1 MSELNPGLTADTL
14 FVGATRPPMRWGV
27 TYSALLFNMVFT
39 MEAFLLSKNLLT
51 LLLCAP
57 IHGVCMLLCAR
68 DARFFDLVL
77 LWARTRL
84 PALFGNLRVWGAS
97 SYCPLALDL
106 PSRRGRRRSDVEVY
120 TARVGIAW
128 ANPGIAPRE
137 IFRHR
142 NI

>member
-1 MSELNPGLTADTL
+1 MSELNPGLAVDPL

-39 MEAFLLSKNLLT
+39 LEAFLLTKNLLI

-68 DARFFDLVL
+68 DARYFDLVL

-84 PALFGNLRVWGAS
+84 PALFANLRVWKAS
-97 SYCPLALDL
+97 SYCPLVLDL
-106 PSRRGRRRSDVEVY
+106 PSGRGRRKAEVPTCSY
-120 TARVGIAW
+120 L
-128 ANPGIAPRE
+128 
-137 IFRHR
+137 
-142 NI
+142 